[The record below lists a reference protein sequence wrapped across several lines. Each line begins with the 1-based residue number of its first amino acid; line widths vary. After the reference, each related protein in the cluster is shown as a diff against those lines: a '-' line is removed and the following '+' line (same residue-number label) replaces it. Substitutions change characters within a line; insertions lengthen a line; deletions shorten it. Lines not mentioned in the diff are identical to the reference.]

1 NSGAM
6 SSENIDAFA
15 QEYFDRAHKR
25 REILAK
31 KLADTSPRRKRIV
44 ALGENQVYNIP
55 STKTVD
61 DDSPNKRQC
70 TREDLP
76 KADTPAIPS
85 VRSRLNNLVSERKN
99 WDDCPLSADPVP
111 PSSQIAKTPP
121 ARDVSPTP
129 VARKMR
135 LAHLAQNISSWEDD
149 PKHVIIKKE
158 EKPKKVWE
166 PPRPT
171 TTSTVTESSPRGR
184 ESSRKVHNSAPSK
197 PDRTYEH
204 VLDDRRHKSRSPIKG
219 SQYKPTREEG
229 SRVTSSLTVTLGN
242 GANNTSNNASPVHP
256 LTGGSHS
263 SPTCPKNSC
272 ITAPESVS
280 ARNASPVKPG
290 IASRL
295 AALQQ
300 DANKRR
306 DSFEPSAQPVAA
318 RLAGWQERVR
328 RVENEK
334 KTNIRTGI
342 PQQTKSVMQ
351 CKATIADDS
360 VPNSVQSTMALTGN
374 RKYKKKS
381 GKVSSPRPS
390 QSKHRSPRL
399 RIPQSLRCRPR
410 RLNLPLRFIC
420 TVAPAS
426 TDSVTTVG
434 GIPPPPPLPSN
445 NIASPQKQVTVTE
458 PSPPKSTSKTP
469 KPVNEDARK
478 KIRAGE

>member
-1 NSGAM
+1 M
-6 SSENIDAFA
+6 
-15 QEYFDRAHKR
+15 
-25 REILAK
+25 
-31 KLADTSPRRKRIV
+31 
-44 ALGENQVYNIP
+44 
-55 STKTVD
+55 
-61 DDSPNKRQC
+61 
-70 TREDLP
+70 
-76 KADTPAIPS
+76 
-85 VRSRLNNLVSERKN
+85 
-99 WDDCPLSADPVP
+99 
-111 PSSQIAKTPP
+111 
-121 ARDVSPTP
+121 
-129 VARKMR
+129 
-135 LAHLAQNISSWEDD
+135 
-149 PKHVIIKKE
+149 
-158 EKPKKVWE
+158 
-166 PPRPT
+166 
-171 TTSTVTESSPRGR
+171 
-184 ESSRKVHNSAPSK
+184 
-197 PDRTYEH
+197 
-204 VLDDRRHKSRSPIKG
+204 LDDRRHKSRSPIKG

-360 VPNSVQSTMALTGN
+360 VPNSVQSTMADWEQKIQKEVGEGVVT
-374 RKYKKKS
+374 KTKPIKAPF
-381 GKVSSPRPS
+381 SPA
-390 QSKHRSPRL
+390 K
-399 RIPQSLRCRPR
+399 
-410 RLNLPLRFIC
+410 N
-420 TVAPAS
+420 PAK
-426 TDSVTTVG
+426 
-434 GIPPPPPLPSN
+434 PPMS
-445 NIASPQKQVTVTE
+445 ASPIK
-458 PSPPKSTSKTP
+458 SPTK
-469 KPVNEDARK
+469 VRK
-478 KIRAGE
+478 LVRVLGYCLS